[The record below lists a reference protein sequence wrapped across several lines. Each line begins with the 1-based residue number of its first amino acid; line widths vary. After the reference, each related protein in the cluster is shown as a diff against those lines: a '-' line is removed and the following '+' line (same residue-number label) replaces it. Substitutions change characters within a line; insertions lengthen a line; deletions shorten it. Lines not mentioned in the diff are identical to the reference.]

1 MYGYSSLPPFAIKRH
16 HHRWLIAAGAP
27 QNALR
32 FPCPK
37 ELVIML
43 S

>member
-1 MYGYSSLPPFAIKRH
+1 MATALCRPLPSNATTTGG
-16 HHRWLIAAGAP
+16 LIAAGAP